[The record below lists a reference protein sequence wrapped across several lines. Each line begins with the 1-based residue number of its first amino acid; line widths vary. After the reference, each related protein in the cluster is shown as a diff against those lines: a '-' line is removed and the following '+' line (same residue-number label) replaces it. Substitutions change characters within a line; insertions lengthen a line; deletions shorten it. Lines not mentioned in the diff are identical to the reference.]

1 MGKGKVSGRSPHHQE
16 HGHFKSF
23 EAPSCEVALQVIPFA
38 SLLTRSLLAE
48 DAIKAAVNDY
58 VKKSEKKKTSN

>member
-1 MGKGKVSGRSPHHQE
+1 MGEGKVSGRGSHHQE
-16 HGHFKSF
+16 HGHFESL
-23 EAPSCEVALQVIPFA
+23 EAPSREVALQVVSIIPF
-38 SLLTRSLLAE
+38 LTSSLLAE

>member
-1 MGKGKVSGRSPHHQE
+1 MGEGKVSGRGPHHQE
-16 HGHFKSF
+16 HGYFESL
-23 EAPSCEVALQVIPFA
+23 EAPSCEVALQVVFLTPFP
-38 SLLTRSLLAE
+38 TPSLLAE